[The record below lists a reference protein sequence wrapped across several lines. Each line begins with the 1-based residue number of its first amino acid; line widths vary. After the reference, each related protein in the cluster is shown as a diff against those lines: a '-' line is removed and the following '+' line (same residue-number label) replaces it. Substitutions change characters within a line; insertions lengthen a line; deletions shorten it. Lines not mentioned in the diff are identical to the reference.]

1 MCEPLGGGG
10 RGGVETPK
18 IANKKSEQGNVRLTP
33 SMAIR

>member
-10 RGGVETPK
+10 GETPK
-18 IANKKSEQGNVRLTP
+18 IANKKSEQGGVRLTP